1 MQVGDCIVSW
11 EAHGVLHRWLPSGA
25 NAPQYCSMKQRL
37 RGQSGFWLDVY
48 VACTLLFLLLL
59 TVKTTVV

>member
-1 MQVGDCIVSW
+1 MRGTRCFPRKLTEVWTGGSHLGSH
-11 EAHGVLHRWLPSGA
+11 A
-25 NAPQYCSMKQRL
+25 APQYCSMKQRL
-37 RGQSGFWLDVY
+37 RGQPGFWLDVY